1 MSYHVLRLF
10 SLLAL
15 LLEKKKKFVPKIK
28 DYLDNYALHKEELRR
43 KTYKGKYLVLLI
55 FARRGRRDLRR
66 EIC

>member
-15 LLEKKKKFVPKIK
+15 LSEKKKKFVPKIK
-28 DYLDNYALHKEELRR
+28 DYLDQYASHQKEIRR

-55 FARRGRRDLRR
+55 LLD
-66 EIC
+66 EDVET